1 MPDNTKV
8 VEEVGVLNAE
18 LDEYKD
24 LNVVM
29 GAAHQ
34 LYVDNYN
41 DIRNKPSVNGVE
53 VQGDKTG
60 TDYGLLNAAD
70 EMNVGD
76 MVDLASLAWGNQT
89 L

>member
-1 MPDNTKV
+1 MPDNKKV

-29 GAAHQ
+29 GAAHR

-70 EMNVGD
+70 EMTRDDINNIVS
-76 MVDLASLAWGNQT
+76 MLL